1 MKYRNTRLKFEIDFP
16 EGWKRP
22 GFLHR
27 LSRLPLRLIF
37 SPPDVEGGPEFY
49 GPRGV
54 TIKLAI
60 GSISPEPN
68 VEQHQ
73 KSIASMAE
81 RHGHR
86 VLKVDTIEVAEKSH
100 ATMVVDMPVPGGSR
114 RVKNYFLIFKG
125 TEYVITSTLESGEEA
140 CDAIVKTLRSV

>member
-1 MKYRNTRLKFEIDFP
+1 MYRDTRLKFEIDIP

-37 SPPDVEGGPEFY
+37 SPPDVAGGPEFY
-49 GPRGV
+49 GPSGD
-54 TIKLAI
+54 TIKLSI
-60 GSISPEPN
+60 GPISPEPN
-68 VEQHQ
+68 VKQHQ
-73 KSIASMAE
+73 KNIAAMAE

-86 VLKVDTIEVAEKSH
+86 VIRIDTIEVAGKLH

-125 TEYVITSTLESGEEA
+125 MEYVIISTLESGEEA
-140 CDAIVKTLRSV
+140 CDAIVKTLRSVW